1 MGPFVRNLF
10 LDVQV
15 VGVASKAS
23 AASSF
28 SPQNPFLQ
36 LRSNLENPNISVN

>member
-15 VGVASKAS
+15 VGVASNAS
-23 AASSF
+23 AASF